1 MGALPICFE
10 VEAARDFEP
19 SAREAADRV
28 RIAMI
33 AVPAEAMLVTQGRRE
48 FGAARHDRGI
58 DARRDGRVSAHVAA
72 IFEIG
77 GQNLTDLEIG
87 ADIDLAP
94 GTLVVYAP
102 HRGARFG
109 RRPAGRCLAARGSTL
124 ARTHVGKYCIVLW

>member
-58 DARRDGRVSAHVAA
+58 DARRDGRVSEHVAA
-72 IFEIG
+72 ISDRTSVEWG
-77 GQNLTDLEIG
+77 KGVYVRVE
-87 ADIDLAP
+87 P
-94 GTLVVYAP
+94 G
-102 HRGARFG
+102 G
-109 RRPAGRCLAARGSTL
+109 RR
-124 ARTHVGKYCIVLW
+124 CIKKKTKQNTNH